1 MPSAGQG
8 KRVGGKT
15 PKQFLSFHGAPLF
28 IRTVRILSASPSL
41 DGIVVVAPPRD
52 VEMVGRLLKRFR
64 PGKVLAVVP
73 GGKERQES
81 VWLGLQ
87 ALPEETEIV
96 LVHDAVRPF
105 LTVGLVE
112 LIVREA
118 ERSGA
123 VTCGLPVRETVKRVK
138 DDLVRETVSR
148 EGLWLVQT
156 PQAFHR
162 ALLVKAHAEARAQG
176 YWGTDDAVLVE
187 RLGFPVRMMPGLREN
202 IKITTREDFSLAQR
216 LLQRSGR

>member
-1 MPSAGQG
+1 M
-8 KRVGGKT
+8 V
-15 PKQFLSFHGAPLF
+15 
-28 IRTVRILSASPSL
+28 VASPK
-41 DGIVVVAPPRD
+41 D
-52 VEMVGRLLKRFR
+52 VEKVGRLLKRFR
-64 PGKVLAVVP
+64 LGKLLAVVA

-105 LTVGLVE
+105 LTVRLVE

-123 VTCGLPVRETVKRVK
+123 ATCGLPVRETVKRVRG
-138 DDLVRETVSR
+138 DLVEETLSR

-162 ALLVKAHAEARAQG
+162 PLLVKAHAEARAQG
-176 YWGTDDAVLVE
+176 YLGTDDAVLLE
-187 RLGFPVRMMPGLREN
+187 RIGLPVRMVPGLREN
-202 IKITTREDFSLAQR
+202 IKITTREDLSLAQR
-216 LLQRSGR
+216 LLGRSG